1 MQFNVCHLLSS
12 HPASTPEIVQIRA
25 KHLLVRVASGIEKQC
40 IFPNAYHLEI
50 YTISLS
56 IEAICGEEV
65 NNRLV
70 LLCRLCKFLETLLP
84 GIRFEAFT
92 KLAFDVE
99 KFYNISC

>member
-1 MQFNVCHLLSS
+1 M
-12 HPASTPEIVQIRA
+12 QIRD
-25 KHLLVRVASGIEKQC
+25 KNLLVRVASGIEKQC
-40 IFPNAYHLEI
+40 MHLEI
-50 YTISLS
+50 YTISLT

-70 LLCRLCKFLETLLP
+70 LLRRLCKFVETLLP